1 MPILAA
7 TESLHIPL
15 YHTVQPG
22 AEKDFDRVIELDS
35 DFEGVS
41 TTDGSKQ
48 FWSHRCPLHT
58 TQQPT
63 Q

>member
-22 AEKDFDRVIELDS
+22 AEKDFDRVI
-35 DFEGVS
+35 
-41 TTDGSKQ
+41 
-48 FWSHRCPLHT
+48 
-58 TQQPT
+58 
-63 Q
+63 